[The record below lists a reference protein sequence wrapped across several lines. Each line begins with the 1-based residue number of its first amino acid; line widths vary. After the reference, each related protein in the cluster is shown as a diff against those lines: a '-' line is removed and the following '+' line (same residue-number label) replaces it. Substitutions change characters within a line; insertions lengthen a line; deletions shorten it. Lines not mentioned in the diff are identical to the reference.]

1 MARSLARLAFETAVE
16 PPAGGYIHADPPV
29 ETPKHAERP
38 SNARVAGGIGVVSV
52 RYPRAYQHSDVDAR
66 GLVVRGG
73 QRGYGVT
80 RRGRVRPVDEK
91 NGVVI
96 GGV

>member
-1 MARSLARLAFETAVE
+1 MEFETAAE
-16 PPAGGYIHADPPV
+16 PPVGGYIHADPPV

-38 SNARVAGGIGVVSV
+38 SNAKVAGGGRVASV
-52 RYPRAYQHSDVDAR
+52 QDPRAHQHRDVDAR

-73 QRGYGVT
+73 QGGYALA

-91 NGVVI
+91 NGVFI